1 MVMNRERA
9 TQSRQ
14 SGFTLIEVMVV
25 VIIFGVLSAL
35 AAPSFQKAYDK
46 TKFRAGE
53 RLVTSALKKARSYA
67 VSNKAPFGVHFDN
80 EGRVVTVFANTSN
93 PSATSFESTDSVY
106 ASDTL
111 SPDFPY
117 VYANFENSA
126 LVFQPNGSAVS
137 TGGSNIVLV
146 GETSQ
151 MMAYFSISV
160 LASTGRV
167 SSHSTF
173 YDW

>member
-35 AAPSFQKAYDK
+35 AAPSFQKAYD
-46 TKFRAGE
+46 
-53 RLVTSALKKARSYA
+53 KKARSYA